1 MCGEADFS
9 EAEWELIVELLERER
24 AELPIEIRHTR
35 TSNVRDNLRGRAEMV
50 KRLLGR
56 MEHHVAAK

>member
-24 AELPIEIRHTR
+24 AELPVEIRHTR
-35 TSNVRDNLRGRAEMV
+35 TSSVRDDLRGRAEMV
-50 KRLLGR
+50 KRLLAR
-56 MEHHVAAK
+56 LEHHVAVK